1 MNNEERFKRMR
12 YEKIPKLI
20 ISLGI
25 PTTISML
32 ITNIYNMAD
41 TYFVS
46 QISLSASGAT
56 GIVFAVMAI
65 LQAFGFMCGHGSGSN
80 ISRSLGRKDEENAS
94 RFASSGLFLSFCI
107 SLVLMIAGL
116 VFLEPLMRLLGST
129 DTILVEAMN
138 YGRFIFLAAPA
149 MVMSC
154 VCNNILRYEGRAVY
168 AMVGLTFGGILNM
181 MLDPILIFVFHL
193 GISGAGIATMVA
205 QYLSLFILL
214 IPFFR
219 NRTASRLRLS
229 YISRN
234 IDTFINIIVTGSP
247 SLARQGLNS
256 ISTAMLN
263 MMAKPLGDAAIAAMS
278 VVGRVS
284 NMLFS
289 LSLGIAQGFQPVSSF
304 NYGAGDYKRVKES
317 TVFTIGFGT
326 ALIAVLCT
334 LAFINA
340 PLIISLF
347 RSEEL
352 VIEIGSAAL
361 RLMCFGLLLLPTV
374 SVTNMLFQGIGESKK
389 ALFVACL
396 QSGAFFIPLVVILTR
411 AFGVNGLICA
421 TPLSYLLAFSVAL
434 PMVVKFM
441 RNLIKRRKTIDERNM
456 ESG

>member
-1 MNNEERFKRMR
+1 
-12 YEKIPKLI
+12 
-20 ISLGI
+20 
-25 PTTISML
+25 
-32 ITNIYNMAD
+32 
-41 TYFVS
+41 
-46 QISLSASGAT
+46 
-56 GIVFAVMAI
+56 VFAVMAI

-289 LSLGIAQGFQPVSSF
+289 LSLGIAQPRVSSR
-304 NYGAGDYKRVKES
+304 YQVSTMVLVTIKE
-317 TVFTIGFGT
+317 
-326 ALIAVLCT
+326 LR
-334 LAFINA
+334 NRQ
-340 PLIISLF
+340 SL
-347 RSEEL
+347 
-352 VIEIGSAAL
+352 
-361 RLMCFGLLLLPTV
+361 
-374 SVTNMLFQGIGESKK
+374 
-389 ALFVACL
+389 
-396 QSGAFFIPLVVILTR
+396 PLVLVQL
-411 AFGVNGLICA
+411 
-421 TPLSYLLAFSVAL
+421 
-434 PMVVKFM
+434 
-441 RNLIKRRKTIDERNM
+441 
-456 ESG
+456 

>member
-278 VVGRVS
+278 VVDRVS

-441 RNLIKRRKTIDERNM
+441 RNLIKKEENN
-456 ESG
+456 

>member
-193 GISGAGIATMVA
+193 GISGAGIATMVS
-205 QYLSLFILL
+205 QYLSLLILL

-441 RNLIKRRKTIDERNM
+441 RNLIKKEENN
-456 ESG
+456 

>member
-340 PLIISLF
+340 SLIISLF

-396 QSGAFFIPLVVILTR
+396 QSGAFFIPLVVILTG

-441 RNLIKRRKTIDERNM
+441 RNLIKKEENN
-456 ESG
+456 

>member
-181 MLDPILIFVFHL
+181 MLDPILIFIFHL

-234 IDTFINIIVTGSP
+234 FDTFINIIVTGSP

-434 PMVVKFM
+434 PMVVKFI
-441 RNLIKRRKTIDERNM
+441 RNLIKKEENN
-456 ESG
+456 

>member
-138 YGRFIFLAAPA
+138 YGKFIFLAAPA

-396 QSGAFFIPLVVILTR
+396 QSGAFFIPLVVILTG

-441 RNLIKRRKTIDERNM
+441 RNLIKKEENN
-456 ESG
+456 

>member
-326 ALIAVLCT
+326 ALIAILCT

-441 RNLIKRRKTIDERNM
+441 RNLIKKEENN
-456 ESG
+456 

>member
-168 AMVGLTFGGILNM
+168 TMVGLTFGGILNM

-441 RNLIKRRKTIDERNM
+441 RNLIKKEENN
-456 ESG
+456 

>member
-361 RLMCFGLLLLPTV
+361 WLMCFGLLLLPTV

-441 RNLIKRRKTIDERNM
+441 RNLIKKEENN
-456 ESG
+456 

>member
-181 MLDPILIFVFHL
+181 MLDPILIFIFHL

-205 QYLSLFILL
+205 QYLSLLILL

-421 TPLSYLLAFSVAL
+421 TPLSYLPAFSVAL

-441 RNLIKRRKTIDERNM
+441 RNLIKKEENN
-456 ESG
+456 

>member
-229 YISRN
+229 YISKN

-441 RNLIKRRKTIDERNM
+441 RNLIKKEENN
-456 ESG
+456 

>member
-129 DTILVEAMN
+129 DTILVEATN
-138 YGRFIFLAAPA
+138 YGRFIFLAAPS

-234 IDTFINIIVTGSP
+234 IDIFINIIVTGSP

-441 RNLIKRRKTIDERNM
+441 RNLIKKEENN
-456 ESG
+456 

>member
-234 IDTFINIIVTGSP
+234 VDTFINIIVTGSP

-441 RNLIKRRKTIDERNM
+441 RNLIKKEENN
-456 ESG
+456 

>member
-317 TVFTIGFGT
+317 TVFTIGFAT

-340 PLIISLF
+340 SLIISLF

-441 RNLIKRRKTIDERNM
+441 RNLIKKEENN
-456 ESG
+456 

>member
-65 LQAFGFMCGHGSGSN
+65 LQAFGFMCVHGSGSN

-441 RNLIKRRKTIDERNM
+441 RNLIKKEENN
-456 ESG
+456 

>member
-334 LAFINA
+334 LAFVNA

-441 RNLIKRRKTIDERNM
+441 RNLIKKEENKERTSKENK
-456 ESG
+456 

>member
-80 ISRSLGRKDEENAS
+80 IPRSLGRKDEENAS
-94 RFASSGLFLSFCI
+94 RFASGGLFLSFCI

-441 RNLIKRRKTIDERNM
+441 RNLIKKEENN
-456 ESG
+456 

>member
-317 TVFTIGFGT
+317 TVFTISFGT

-441 RNLIKRRKTIDERNM
+441 RNLIKKEENN
-456 ESG
+456 

>member
-80 ISRSLGRKDEENAS
+80 ISRSLGRRDEENAS
-94 RFASSGLFLSFCI
+94 VFASSGLFLSFGI
-107 SLVLMIAGL
+107 SMVLMILGL
-116 VFLEPLMRLLGST
+116 VFLEPLMILLGST
-129 DTILVEAMN
+129 DTILIEAMN

-154 VCNNILRYEGRAVY
+154 VCNNILRYEGRATY

-181 MLDPILIFVFHL
+181 VMDPILIFIFHL
-193 GISGAGIATMVA
+193 GISGAGIATMIS
-205 QYLSLFILL
+205 QYLSLIILL
-214 IPFFR
+214 IPFLR
-219 NRTASRLRLS
+219 NRTASKLKLS
-229 YISRN
+229 YISKD
-234 IDTFINIIVTGSP
+234 IDTFINIVVTGSP

-263 MMAKPLGDAAIAAMS
+263 LMAKPLGDAAIAAMS

-304 NYGAGDYKRVKES
+304 NYGAGDYERVKES

-340 PLIISLF
+340 SLVISLF
-347 RSEEL
+347 RKEEL

-396 QSGAFFIPLVVILTR
+396 QSGAFFIPLVAILTKC
-411 AFGVNGLICA
+411 FGVKGLICA

-434 PMVVKFM
+434 PMVIKFM
-441 RNLIKRRKTIDERNM
+441 RNLIKKEV
-456 ESG
+456 

>member
-352 VIEIGSAAL
+352 VIEIGSTAL

-441 RNLIKRRKTIDERNM
+441 RNLIKKEENN
-456 ESG
+456 

>member
-25 PTTISML
+25 PTTVSML

-340 PLIISLF
+340 PSIISLF

-441 RNLIKRRKTIDERNM
+441 RNLIKKEENN
-456 ESG
+456 

>member
-396 QSGAFFIPLVVILTR
+396 QSGAFFIPLVVILTKC
-411 AFGVNGLICA
+411 FGVNGLICA

-441 RNLIKRRKTIDERNM
+441 RNLIKKEENN
-456 ESG
+456 